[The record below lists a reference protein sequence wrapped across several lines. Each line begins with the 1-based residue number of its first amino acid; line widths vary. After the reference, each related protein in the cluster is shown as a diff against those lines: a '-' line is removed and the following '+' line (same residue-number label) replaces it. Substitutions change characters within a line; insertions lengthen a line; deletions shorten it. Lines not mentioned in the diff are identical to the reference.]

1 VAYLGNDL
9 QVAFPTYRNIDDI
22 SGSFNG
28 VTTSF
33 PLTVDGVAPIPAPV
47 NSQQCL
53 ISVNGVVQRPDD
65 SGAEGFLLSGGNIV
79 FASAPA
85 GGVDFFGVILAGAD
99 YINIGANFPSG
110 TALVPSITF
119 DSDLDTGIYNPAG
132 NQIGFTTAGVQR
144 LVINSSG
151 QVSGGLGSA
160 TTPAFS
166 FLSDTNTGIY
176 SPGADQVA
184 VATNGVGRL
193 FVDASGNVGVGSV
206 LSDLHIASS
215 LPTIRLEDSDVASQA
230 SYALIKSSSDG
241 GIQFEADPNSVRSG
255 TAITFD
261 VDGDEIAR
269 ITPTG
274 VGIGTTSPS
283 SLLELSGVSNP
294 QITLDG
300 TTTSG
305 YRGLIFAY
313 DGTGFGQIG
322 QNVQS
327 GELII
332 RSGESGQ
339 TGYFINF
346 SVNGSDAARIDSS
359 GRLGIGTSS
368 PQAVLESKTASVQP
382 GDAAYA
388 KKSVVAN
395 IPYSTN
401 NITSSALAVYDGTI
415 HAADIGYSYD
425 GSGYYLALGT
435 SINTV
440 SAPTERVRIDRL
452 GNVGIGVT
460 GPQHSLSL
468 LQGNAL
474 GWVSG
479 AGNAK
484 QKIEATSSDGFD
496 FYTGST
502 PTLKATLDSSGRL
515 LIGTSS
521 YTGNSKFAVAGGAGT
536 DVALLDL
543 RFSGARP
550 TGADNGICEIR
561 FGSPDQTSNNSYAKI
576 ECITDGA
583 SSSDTDLPA
592 RLVFSTTADG
602 ASSPTERMRVN
613 SAGNVLIGTTNSSLG
628 GADGLVL
635 GPLESSLTVSNAG
648 NVPLRVYNKDTS
660 GTRYCI
666 EFRSASTAVGSI
678 THDGTNTSYTTSSDY
693 RLKENV
699 AAVTDGITRLQQ
711 LKPSRFNFIADTA
724 KTVDGFLAHEA
735 QAVVPECVTGEKDAV
750 DDDGNPVYQGIDQ
763 SKLVPLLTAALQEA
777 IGRIETLEG
786 MVAVNNITIDEQ
798 QHQLSTLAARLTA
811 LENA

>member
-1 VAYLGNDL
+1 
-9 QVAFPTYRNIDDI
+9 
-22 SGSFNG
+22 
-28 VTTSF
+28 
-33 PLTVDGVAPIPAPV
+33 
-47 NSQQCL
+47 
-53 ISVNGVVQRPDD
+53 
-65 SGAEGFLLSGGNIV
+65 
-79 FASAPA
+79 
-85 GGVDFFGVILAGAD
+85 
-99 YINIGANFPSG
+99 
-110 TALVPSITF
+110 
-119 DSDLDTGIYNPAG
+119 
-132 NQIGFTTAGVQR
+132 
-144 LVINSSG
+144 
-151 QVSGGLGSA
+151 
-160 TTPAFS
+160 
-166 FLSDTNTGIY
+166 
-176 SPGADQVA
+176 
-184 VATNGVGRL
+184 
-193 FVDASGNVGVGSV
+193 
-206 LSDLHIASS
+206 